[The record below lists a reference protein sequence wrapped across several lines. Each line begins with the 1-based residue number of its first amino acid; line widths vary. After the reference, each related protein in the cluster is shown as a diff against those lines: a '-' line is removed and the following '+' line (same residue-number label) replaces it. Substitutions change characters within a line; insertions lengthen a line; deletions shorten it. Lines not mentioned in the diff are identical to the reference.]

1 MSKLGIFFLLSWL
14 TGNPILAI
22 LVVLF
27 IIYILDRSFVGI
39 FPSLRK
45 PFKRLSQISKLRQ
58 QVAMSPHDVSSRRE
72 LARLLMERKKYQ
84 EAYDIFLGVEQALAN
99 SADYWSDRGISAL
112 KLGLITEGRR
122 DISQALAMNE
132 RVKYG
137 EPYLQLALT
146 LAPSEPELALKYAAK
161 YSEIN
166 SSSIEAY
173 YLLGKLYK
181 DMGHNEKAKQAWT
194 EGAGIY
200 RALPKYQKRKERKW
214 ALRCNFAKM
223 AG

>member
-14 TGNPILAI
+14 TGNPIIAI

-27 IIYILDRSFVGI
+27 IVYILDRSFVGI
-39 FPSLRK
+39 FPSLSK

-84 EAYDIFLGVEQALAN
+84 EAYDIFLHVEQALAN

-112 KLGLITEGRR
+112 KLGLLTEGQR
-122 DISQALAMNE
+122 DISQALAMND

-146 LAPSEPELALKYAAK
+146 LATSEPELALQHAAN

-181 DMGHNEKAKQAWT
+181 SMGHMDKAKLAWS
-194 EGAGIY
+194 EGSGIY

-214 ALRCNFAKM
+214 ALRCYFAKVS
-223 AG
+223 G